1 MIKSEIIEVNFMKQ
15 ILNIVM
21 DIDIENEEEA
31 KKG

>member
-21 DIDIENEEEA
+21 DIDIEIGKEA